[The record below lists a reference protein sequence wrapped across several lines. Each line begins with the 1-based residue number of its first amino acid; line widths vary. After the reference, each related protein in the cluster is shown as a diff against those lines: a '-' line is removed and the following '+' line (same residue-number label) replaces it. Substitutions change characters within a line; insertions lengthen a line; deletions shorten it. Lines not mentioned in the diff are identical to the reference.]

1 MTDQARDAGPGLELL
16 DRRSP
21 GDRPR
26 STVAIRLDRV
36 TLRYRVPRE
45 RIHSFKEYVIRKIKR
60 LVVFDEIEAVRD
72 FDLAV
77 EPGETLGVVGRNGA
91 GKSTLF
97 KLIARVLYPTAGRVV
112 VAGRIAP
119 LLELG
124 LGFHGELTG
133 RENVLLQGAL
143 LGFSRREMRRRLD
156 GIVAWAELADFI
168 DSPIRTYSSGMTA
181 RLAFAV
187 ATDVQPDILLVDE
200 TLAVGDERFQAK
212 CRERIN
218 AFRQGGKTVLLVSH
232 DLVQVREN
240 CRRAIWIHKGRL
252 VRDGDAEAVTAA
264 YHAWSATGADDP
276 PAPARG

>member
-1 MTDQARDAGPGLELL
+1 MAMSMSAPASTA
-16 DRRSP
+16 
-21 GDRPR
+21 PR
-26 STVAIRLDRV
+26 TAAIRLEGV

-45 RIHSFKEYVIRKIKR
+45 RIRSFKEYAIRKIKR

-72 FDLAV
+72 FDLVV
-77 EPGETLGVVGRNGA
+77 EPGETVGVIGRNGA

-97 KLIARVLYPTAGRVV
+97 KLIARVLYPTEGRVI

-143 LGFSRREMRRRLD
+143 LGFSRRQMRRRLD
-156 GIVAWAELADFI
+156 DIVAWAELSDFI

-212 CRERIN
+212 CKDRIG
-218 AFRQGGKTVLLVSH
+218 AFRRAGKTVLLVSH
-232 DLVQVREN
+232 DLAQVREN
-240 CRRAIWIHKGRL
+240 CRRGVWIHKGRRI
-252 VRDGDAEAVTAA
+252 RDADAESVTAA
-264 YHAWSATGADDP
+264 YHAWSQTGADDP
-276 PAPARG
+276 PLDR